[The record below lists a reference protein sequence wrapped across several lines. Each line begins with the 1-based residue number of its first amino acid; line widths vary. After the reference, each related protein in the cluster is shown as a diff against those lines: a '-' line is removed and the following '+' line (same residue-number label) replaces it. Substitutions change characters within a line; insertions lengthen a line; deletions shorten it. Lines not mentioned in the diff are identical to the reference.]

1 MKIEL
6 FELNRWHMK
15 KLYLPL
21 LFLVMTTTSVVAQD
35 RFSSDFEPIRK
46 DLTSWDPIR
55 GAWLASSLEAMAK
68 QLPIPDRT
76 FPEDFTPAEMF
87 RVVPAQNR
95 DFVREH
101 VQNNQ
106 RVATNQSTTI
116 PEWDRLNNI
125 VSRPNCRPLTG
136 RSYGDPHLVSFDGA
150 SYSFQTVGEF
160 VLARSNNG
168 DFEVQTRQR
177 PQSENFSLN
186 TAVAMRVAGDR
197 VTIYASDHPD
207 AFTNEPVRVN
217 GTPVRINSGTYY
229 LPHGGTIRPTGDTY
243 LVTWPTGE
251 TSNVQIRRS
260 GSMPFMNVTVSVFP
274 CAGNYD
280 GLLGNANG
288 RESDD
293 FDRAGRNSP
302 TMMAFSTFG
311 NSSLQQGSDA
321 AEKEY
326 LAFLARDF
334 ARDWRITQETSLFD
348 YGFGQSTLAFTDVT
362 FPRVHYT
369 VGDLSNDRRDVAR
382 RNCENAGVPAAELR
396 GCIFDQGHLNLPPNP
411 RPEIKDP
418 TVGFKP
424 TRLEKPVLN
433 VNPRPEPLAP
443 NTNGTVEQPAKGTI
457 HPDLMEK
464 PAKIEN
470 PEVKKP
476 VKETIHPDLLEKP
489 EVNKPQKETIKPQS
503 SQPVNNTP
511 KPEVKPTIKPEKPA
525 GSGVKPSGGLPKS
538 PAPVAPKPPAP
549 VRTIKT
555 GKG

>member
-1 MKIEL
+1 
-6 FELNRWHMK
+6 MK
-15 KLYLPL
+15 KLYFPI

-46 DLTSWDPIR
+46 DLTNWDPIR

-68 QLPIPDRT
+68 QQPIPDRT

-95 DFVREH
+95 DFIRDH
-101 VQNNQ
+101 VQNTQ
-106 RVATNQSTTI
+106 RVSTTQSTTV

-177 PQSENFSLN
+177 PQNENFSLN

-197 VTIYASDHPD
+197 VAIYASDHPD
-207 AFTNEPVRVN
+207 VFSNEPVRVD
-217 GTPVRINSGTYY
+217 GTPVRIGTSTYF
-229 LPHGGTIRPTGDTY
+229 LPHGGTIRLTGDTY

-251 TSNVQIRRS
+251 TVNVQIRRS

-288 RESDD
+288 RANDD
-293 FDRAGRNSP
+293 FDNGNNNSP
-302 TMMAFSTFG
+302 AMMAFSTFG
-311 NSSLQQGSDA
+311 NSSMQRGSNV
-321 AEKEY
+321 AEKEF

-334 ARDWRITQETSLFD
+334 AREWRVSALNSLFD
-348 YGFGQSTLAFTDVT
+348 YGFGQNTMTFSDLS
-362 FPRVHYT
+362 FPRVHRT
-369 VGDLSNDRRDVAR
+369 VADLSDDRQSAAR
-382 RNCENAGVPAAELR
+382 AKCQSAGIPEAEMG

-418 TVGFKP
+418 TEGFKP

-443 NTNGTVEQPAKGTI
+443 NTNGTVEKPAKGTI

-464 PAKIEN
+464 PAVQEKPASVDK
-470 PEVKKP
+470 PEVNKP
-476 VKETIHPDLLEKP
+476 SKESIHPDLLEKP
-489 EVNKPQKETIKPQS
+489 EVNKPVKETVKPQG
-503 SQPVNNTP
+503 SQPVNNIP
-511 KPEVKPTIKPEKPA
+511 KPDAKPTIKPEKPT
-525 GSGVKPSGGLPKS
+525 GSGIKSSGGLPKS
-538 PAPVAPKPPAP
+538 PVPVAPKPAAPAP
-549 VRTIKT
+549 TIKP